1 MYRTILAVVLLALS
15 ATPTWARGAT
25 GHGHGTMHRLG
36 SNLRH
41 HHTNQSGATSAPPHG
56 SASFA
61 ANRPETAHAAISMA
75 RNSTIFSA

>member
-25 GHGHGTMHRLG
+25 GHGTMHRLG

-41 HHTNQSGATSAPPHG
+41 HHTNQSSATSAPPHG
-56 SASFA
+56 SASSA
-61 ANRPETAHAAISMA
+61 ANRPETAHAAISIA